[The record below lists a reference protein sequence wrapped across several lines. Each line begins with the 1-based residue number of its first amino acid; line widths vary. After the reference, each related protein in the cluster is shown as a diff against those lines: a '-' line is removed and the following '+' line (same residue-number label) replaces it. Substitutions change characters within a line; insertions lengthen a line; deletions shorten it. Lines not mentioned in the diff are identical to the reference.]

1 MTSSEVDFVETSSEL
16 VTEET
21 EISLRK
27 AFDKKTLLLLSFA
40 ALVLLIYLY
49 LGNVSIFR
57 MLEIMFSADLIILVP
72 GTLFTFIAIL
82 FDTLAWKILLG
93 ISSIRPSTPAVYR
106 IQLASF
112 SYGLLIPSAG
122 AIESL
127 MRIALGTKEFINEK
141 EERNATS
148 GEILSSVVAH
158 KLCGLIAFIPISI
171 FVAVAML
178 MYFSDIIE
186 NRTGQPLSNDVAV
199 TLVIII
205 SLLSLIVIIFFI
217 LVSKSPII
225 AKKIVIFVLKAL
237 SSFPL
242 VGKFAKDAIEP
253 SGKIIDDF
261 SIQFK
266 YLAHNKLLSLLA
278 LILAFLSQ
286 VAHWVAIYL
295 ILHAIGIQI
304 LLDQVAAINF
314 LGGTIDAI
322 PVGIPGMAGLKEITL
337 TVFLE
342 MGLNLGTETSAAGA
356 ILVQL
361 MKFYFIII
369 AGILVYIAGK
379 TRVTSKDLEN
389 ITV

>member
-1 MTSSEVDFVETSSEL
+1 MTSSEVDFVETSSNL
-16 VTEET
+16 VAEET

-27 AFDKKTLLLLSFA
+27 AFDKRTLLLLSFA
-40 ALVLLIYLY
+40 AVVLLIYLY
-49 LGNVSIFR
+49 LGNVSVFR

-93 ISSIRPSTPAVYR
+93 ISSIRPSTSSVYR

-127 MRIALGTKEFINEK
+127 MRIALGTKEFINE
-141 EERNATS
+141 EEDRKATS

-186 NRTGQPLSNDVAV
+186 NRTGEPLSNDVAIIFV
-199 TLVIII
+199 VII

-225 AKKIVIFVLKAL
+225 AKRVVIFVLKAL

-253 SGKIIDDF
+253 GGKIIDDF
-261 SIQFK
+261 SIQFT
-266 YLAHNKLLSLLA
+266 YLAQNKLLSLLA

-286 VAHWVAIYL
+286 VAHWFAIYL

-361 MKFYFIII
+361 VKFYFIII

-379 TRVTSKDLEN
+379 TRVTSKDLKN